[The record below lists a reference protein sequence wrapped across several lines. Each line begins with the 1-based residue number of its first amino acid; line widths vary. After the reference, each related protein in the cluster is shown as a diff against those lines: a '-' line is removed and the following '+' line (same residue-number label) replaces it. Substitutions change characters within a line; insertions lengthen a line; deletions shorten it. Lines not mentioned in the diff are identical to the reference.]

1 MQLLQEAVAPRRVFR
16 GCSLG
21 MALEEV
27 GTKPLLRDPEMF
39 TWAMERPTETQQTP
53 PLPMLPPHVVFVLS
67 LIDLCPTLLPAGEM
81 THPKRAGTLL

>member
-1 MQLLQEAVAPRRVFR
+1 MQLLQEAVAPLRVFR

-53 PLPMLPPHVVFVLS
+53 PLHVVSVLS

-81 THPKRAGTLL
+81 THPKRAGALL